1 MITGKRTVIVKQL
14 PSSPDLEQKLI
25 FFQEV
30 QGSIAE
36 RRPCLVLDCS
46 LLRELDEA
54 TIHLMLHCL
63 EEVLKR
69 NGDVKL
75 SALPPHAEGAFAAA
89 RLERLFDVYATAGE
103 AVASFNHAAR
113 SSASAAAAVAL
124 LQPAE
129 AV

>member
-1 MITGKRTVIVKQL
+1 MTTGKRTVIVKQL
-14 PSSPDLEQKLI
+14 PSSPDLEQNLI

-30 QGSIAE
+30 QGTIAE

-69 NGDVKL
+69 NGDLKL
-75 SALPPHAEGAFAAA
+75 SGLPPHTEAAFAAA
-89 RLERLFDVYATAGE
+89 RLERLFDVYDTAGD
-103 AVASFNHAAR
+103 AVASFNHTPM
-113 SSASAAAAVAL
+113 SSAPGTLAV

-129 AV
+129 AA